1 MHINK
6 TIFNPTLVILS
17 ISGGSLWSQAVQA
30 ADTIPV
36 TITGVIQAPAVSNT
50 NAKAIAASREVGQ
63 IADTI
68 PVTMTG
74 VIQAPAISITGT
86 KVGAVTGE
94 KQQVPGTSGR
104 VQVPAARK
112 TDTKNGVVIEKTRVI
127 YDGNQKESTVAI
139 QNQGKEQ
146 WLVQSSVDN
155 DGIQG
160 RNAGKP
166 KPPFDV
172 SPALLRLGPDGNSS
186 LHIRQASG
194 NPPVDRESV
203 YWLDIKTIPDEQH
216 KQVNTLTMSVIQRLK
231 LFYRPVG
238 IKAPADADYR
248 KLMFSKDG
256 ENLRVSNPTPYYV
269 TFYSLKVGGEDIQ
282 TNGRMVP
289 PKSAV
294 SYKLASGVIIQSH
307 QITWQVINDNAG
319 SSQLFTGSITQ
330 K

>member
-1 MHINK
+1 MYINNRL
-6 TIFNPTLVILS
+6 FNPMLMVLC
-17 ISGGSLWSQAVQA
+17 ISGGSLWTQAVQA
-30 ADTIPV
+30 
-36 TITGVIQAPAVSNT
+36 
-50 NAKAIAASREVGQ
+50 
-63 IADTI
+63 ADTI

-74 VIQAPAISITGT
+74 VIQAPAKSITGT
-86 KVGAVTGE
+86 KIGAVTGE
-94 KQQVPGTSGR
+94 KQQVLGSAGR
-104 VQVPAARK
+104 VQIPAARK

-127 YDGNQKESTVAI
+127 YDGNQKESTIAI

-146 WLVQSSVDN
+146 WLVQSSVSN

-160 RNAGKP
+160 RDAGEP

-186 LHIRQASG
+186 LHIRRASG

-203 YWLDIKTIPDEQH
+203 YWLVIKTIPNEQN
-216 KQVNTLTMSVIQRLK
+216 KQENTLTMSVIQRLK
-231 LFYRPVG
+231 LFYRPAG
-238 IKAPADADYR
+238 IKAPANADYK

-269 TFYSLKVGGEDIQ
+269 TFYSLKVGDEDIQ

-289 PKSAV
+289 PKGAV
-294 SYKLASGVIIQSH
+294 SYKLASGAKINGH
-307 QITWQVINDNAG
+307 QVTWQVINDYAG
-319 SSQLFTGSITQ
+319 NSQLLKGNLTA